1 MPLLTDSENAEWD
14 NVAFSEFC
22 QNRRGGGGEF
32 SEEGVYHRMVRRDNF
47 KLNYYHGQPCQLF
60 DLNADPSEL
69 NDLVEDPAYTEVV
82 KKLTT
87 EVLAEWDPEAIHAKM
102 EALDQDMAIQAA
114 WTRHVQP
121 PDSIRWTMKPEMS
134 YLDDEQI

>member
-1 MPLLTDSENAEWD
+1 M
-14 NVAFSEFC
+14 
-22 QNRRGGGGEF
+22 
-32 SEEGVYHRMVRRDNF
+32 
-47 KLNYYHGQPCQLF
+47 
-60 DLNADPSEL
+60 
-69 NDLVEDPAYTEVV
+69 NDLAEDPAYTEVV

-87 EVLAEWDPEAIHAKM
+87 EVLAGWDPEAIHAKM

-121 PDSIRWTMKPEMS
+121 PDSIRWMMKPEMS